1 MTRLRPLSDPNTFP
15 ALREEF
21 LHRSPAEGLGAI
33 VPRPRVLL
41 LYRSL
46 RERSY
51 GQCDHG

>member
-15 ALREEF
+15 ALREES